1 MGFWSKLLGGGDS
14 LARMRLALE
23 QKRWADA
30 LNIGVGLE
38 QAEAAPEERAEL
50 AELLVVAGDGL
61 AELNLSEGE
70 ACLRAGDVAR
80 AREHFTL
87 AAEQVRSPEL
97 MQRVMAIQADMEGP
111 RTPAIP
117 LSVTSTA
124 DCHTGCA
131 SPCSA
136 EGGGKVEISAGMEL
150 DTQTRVELIVASYP
164 EGWAERYLQ
173 LDGSFREAFLLAHEG
188 RAEEALAAFNAVAE
202 EERADLFYFER
213 GSLRARVGETAL
225 ASADLEKALEL
236 NPDHFLA
243 LETLVHLELSTG
255 NDDAAEK
262 RLNRMLSKNY
272 AATFCHGN
280 LAVIFARR
288 GEKKAALDHGLLAI
302 AGGDRSMETL
312 LITASLLEQ
321 QGQANETERV
331 LMLLPGGGCSGGPS
345 LPLAEFWLRH
355 EKNLDKALESFKGAL
370 RSEPDNPRWL
380 LRVAQ
385 VYLARGWEKEGISLL
400 EKALSAVTL
409 EPRLHAEGKA
419 LLNAA
424 TKQRTP

>member
-1 MGFWSKLLGGGDS
+1 
-14 LARMRLALE
+14 
-23 QKRWADA
+23 
-30 LNIGVGLE
+30 
-38 QAEAAPEERAEL
+38 
-50 AELLVVAGDGL
+50 
-61 AELNLSEGE
+61 
-70 ACLRAGDVAR
+70 
-80 AREHFTL
+80 
-87 AAEQVRSPEL
+87 
-97 MQRVMAIQADMEGP
+97 
-111 RTPAIP
+111 
-117 LSVTSTA
+117 
-124 DCHTGCA
+124 
-131 SPCSA
+131 
-136 EGGGKVEISAGMEL
+136 MEL
-150 DTQTRVELIVASYP
+150 DSQTRVELIVASYP
-164 EGWAERYLQ
+164 EVWAERYLQ
-173 LDGSFREAFLLAHEG
+173 LDSSFREAFLLAHEG

-202 EERADLFYFER
+202 EEREDLFYFER
-213 GSLRARVGETAL
+213 GSLRARAGETAL

-262 RLNRMLSKNY
+262 RLTRMLSRNN

-321 QGQANETERV
+321 QGQANEAERV

-355 EKNLDKALESFKGAL
+355 GKNLDKALESFKGAL

-385 VYLARGWEKEGISLL
+385 VYLARGWEKEGIGLL

-419 LLNAA
+419 LLIAA

>member
-1 MGFWSKLLGGGDS
+1 MGFWRKMFGGGDS

-30 LNIGVGLE
+30 LNIGANLE
-38 QAEAAPEERAEL
+38 EAEVAPEERAEL
-50 AELLVVAGDGL
+50 AELLVAAGDGL

-70 ACLRAGDVAR
+70 ACLRAGDMAR
-80 AREHFTL
+80 ATEHFTL

-97 MQRVMAIQADMEGP
+97 KQRVMAVRAALEVP
-111 RTPAIP
+111 RVHAMTLP
-117 LSVTSTA
+117 VTSSA

-131 SPCSA
+131 SPCST
-136 EGGGKVEISAGMEL
+136 EGGGKVEVTAGMEL
-150 DTQTRVELIVASYP
+150 DAQTRVELIVASYP

-173 LDGSFREAFLLAHEG
+173 LRGSFREAFLLAHEG
-188 RAEEALAAFNAVAE
+188 RAEDALTAFKTVAE
-202 EERADLFYFER
+202 GERDDLFYFER
-213 GSLRARVGETAL
+213 GALRARVGESSP
-225 ASADLEKALEL
+225 ASADLEMALEL

-243 LETLVHLELSTG
+243 FETLVHLELSTG
-255 NDDAAEK
+255 NENSAET
-262 RLNRMLSKNY
+262 RLNRMLSKNF
-272 AATFCHGN
+272 APAFCHGN

-288 GEKKAALDHGLLAI
+288 GEKKAALDHGLQAI
-302 AGGDRSMETL
+302 AGGEGSPETL
-312 LITASLLEQ
+312 LLTASLLEQ
-321 QGQANETERV
+321 HGQTNEAERV
-331 LMLLPGGGCSGGPS
+331 LMHLSGGGCSGGPS

-355 EKNLDKALESFKGAL
+355 GKNLDKSLESFKGAL

-400 EKALSAVTL
+400 EKALSAATL

-424 TKQRTP
+424 RK